1 MLDSISA
8 GEKLKRI
15 SSSLNSSSPESV
27 QNLMIRLADKN
38 EMSKLFSDTAELKD
52 LLPALNG
59 CCFVVDQ
66 SLKRVL

>member
-1 MLDSISA
+1 MLDSVSA
-8 GEKLKRI
+8 GEKLQRI
-15 SSSLNSSSPESV
+15 SSGLNSSSPESV
-27 QNLMIRLADKN
+27 EILMVMLADKS

-59 CCFVVDQ
+59 CCFVVNQ